1 MTATSASR
9 RNKSMLRKWLHKWFG
24 ANRGTHWSVAGAVAV
39 LIFASYLI
47 YNNRDSGPTAAT
59 AVVAAGPAAAPM
71 TPRPLTSK
79 K

>member
-1 MTATSASR
+1 MSATSAFR
-9 RNKSMLRKWLHKWFG
+9 HDKKILRKWFRKWFG

-47 YNNRDSGPTAAT
+47 YNDHDNGPTTAAT
-59 AVVAAGPAAAPM
+59 IAVAVPAVVPTAPG
-71 TPRPLTSK
+71 PLTSK

>member
-1 MTATSASR
+1 MTATSAFR
-9 RNKSMLRKWLHKWFG
+9 HDKKILRKWLHKWFG

-47 YNNRDSGPTAAT
+47 YNNRDSGPTTAT
-59 AVVAAGPAAAPM
+59 TIAAAGPAAAPM
-71 TPRPLTSK
+71 AFRPLTSK

>member
-1 MTATSASR
+1 MTATSAFR
-9 RNKSMLRKWLHKWFG
+9 HDKKKLRKCLHKWFG

-47 YNNRDSGPTAAT
+47 YNNRDGGPAT
-59 AVVAAGPAAAPM
+59 ATTIAAAGQVAAPT